1 MSGNQKP
8 DIRSLSIDEIAEFLS
23 SIQEKRFRAKQVYE
37 WLWQKGCQSFD
48 AMTNLSLALRTKLDA
63 AFSFPVSQE
72 TGRQESK
79 DGTIKV
85 IYRLFD
91 NILIESVLIP
101 SDGRTTACVS
111 SQAGCALGC
120 TFCATGTLGLHRNL
134 NAGEIYD
141 QVWKLNAVSEE
152 VHAIPL
158 SNIVLMGMGE
168 PLFNYP
174 QVKRA
179 VDLIT
184 GKDGLGI
191 SPQRITISTV
201 GVPKIIRQM
210 ADDMVR
216 THLAVSLHAP
226 TDIKRDQIIP
236 FNQRHPL
243 SDLTNALKYYHEK
256 TGSRFT
262 LEYLLLKEF
271 NDSLA
276 DARAL
281 AEFCRNFPVKI
292 NLIEY
297 NPVEGLDYKRSEIR
311 KMKEFLNFLESRNLV
326 VNVRQSRGKDIDA
339 ACGQLAGRTWDV
351 GRGTLDVGH
360 RKSY

>member
-1 MSGNQKP
+1 MSGNKKP

-23 SIQEKRFRAKQVYE
+23 SIQEKRFRAKQVYD
-37 WLWQKGCQSFD
+37 WLWQKRCQTFD
-48 AMTNLSLALRTKLDA
+48 AMTNLSLPLRTKLDD

-72 TGRQESK
+72 AGRQESE

-91 NILIESVLIP
+91 NVLIESVLIP

-120 TFCATGTLGLHRNL
+120 TFCATGTIGLYRNL
-134 NAGEIYD
+134 NAAEIYD

-152 VHAIPL
+152 VHKIPL

-184 GKDGLGI
+184 SNDGLGM

-201 GVPKIIRQM
+201 GVPKFIRQM
-210 ADDMVR
+210 ANDQVR
-216 THLAVSLHAP
+216 AHLAVSLHAA
-226 TDIKRDQIIP
+226 TDVKRNQIIP
-236 FNQRHPL
+236 FNQRYPL
-243 SDLTNALKYYHEK
+243 SELTNALKYYHEK
-256 TGSRFT
+256 TRKRFT
-262 LEYLLLKEF
+262 IEYLLLKEF
-271 NDSLA
+271 NDSPA

-292 NLIEY
+292 NLIEF
-297 NPVEGLDYKRSEIR
+297 NPVEGIDYKRSEMR
-311 KMKEFLNFLESRNLV
+311 KMKEFLDFLEARNLV
-326 VNVRQSRGKDIDA
+326 VNIRQSRGKDIDA
-339 ACGQLAGRTWDV
+339 ACGQLAGKT
-351 GRGTLDVGH
+351 
-360 RKSY
+360 